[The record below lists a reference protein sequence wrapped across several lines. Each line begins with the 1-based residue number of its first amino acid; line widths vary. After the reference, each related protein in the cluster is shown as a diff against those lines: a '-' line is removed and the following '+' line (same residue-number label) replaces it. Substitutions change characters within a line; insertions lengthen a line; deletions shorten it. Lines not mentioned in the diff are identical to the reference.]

1 MLRKNSQNFVFANFG
16 TFFAITDAKGMG
28 MRSVQKTIEKRIESK
43 GIGLH
48 TGKEVY
54 LCLSPL
60 PPDSGIWFRRI
71 DLPHKP
77 YIKATGDKV
86 TQTSLCTTLGNNGS
100 GVSTVEHLMAAF
112 AGLGIHNILVE
123 VDAPEIPIFDG
134 SAQHF
139 VELLEKAGIRNQKAT
154 SDVFALNRKFS
165 ISQEDKKITYYPNKE
180 LIVSFTIDF
189 DHPLLKEQEYTF
201 RFSEDN
207 FANEISKAR
216 TFGFL
221 KDVEAMKRC
230 GFARGGSLENAVV
243 IDEDGV
249 LNPEGL
255 RYPNEFV
262 RHKILDFLGDL
273 YLYGMPIRGHFVV
286 YKSGHTLNNLF
297 IRALK
302 NGKGEEKPFLSPGQE
317 IPSAFSIGQATFN
330 ISSA

>member
-1 MLRKNSQNFVFANFG
+1 MYLG
-16 TFFAITDAKGMG
+16 KGMG
-28 MRSVQKTIEKRIESK
+28 MRSVQKTIESRIECS

-48 TGKEVY
+48 TGKEVF
-54 LCLSPL
+54 LSLNPL
-60 PPDSGIWFRRI
+60 PPDSGIWFRRV

-77 YIKATGDKV
+77 YIKAAAENV

-100 GVSTVEHLMAAF
+100 GVSTVEHLMSAF

-139 VELLEKAGIRNQKAT
+139 VELIEKAGLKKQRAST
-154 SDVFALNRKFS
+154 EVFSLDERFS
-165 ISQEDKKITYYPNKE
+165 VSQEEKKITYYPNKE

-189 DHPLLKEQEYTF
+189 DHPLLRKQEYTF
-201 RFSEDN
+201 RFSEDG
-207 FANEISKAR
+207 FVEEISRAR

-221 KDVEAMKRC
+221 KDVEAMKKC
-230 GFARGGSLENAVV
+230 GYARGGSLENAVV

-273 YLYGMPIRGHFVV
+273 YLYGMPVRGHFVV
-286 YKSGHTLNNLF
+286 YKSGHTLNNQL
-297 IRALK
+297 IKALK
-302 NGKGEEKPFLSPGQE
+302 NGKRKKHDSISAIQKPVQDFLSNSPE
-317 IPSAFSIGQATFN
+317 FKIFSA
-330 ISSA
+330 

>member
-1 MLRKNSQNFVFANFG
+1 
-16 TFFAITDAKGMG
+16 
-28 MRSVQKTIEKRIESK
+28 MRSVQKTIKKRIDCS

-48 TGKEVY
+48 TGKDV
-54 LCLSPL
+54 CLSLIPL
-60 PPDSGIWFRRI
+60 PPDSGIWFRRT

-77 YIKATGDKV
+77 YIKAAADNV
-86 TQTSLCTTLGNNGS
+86 TQTSLCTTLGNNGNA
-100 GVSTVEHLMAAF
+100 VSTVEHLMAAF
-112 AGLGIHNILVE
+112 AGMGVHNILVE
-123 VDAPEIPIFDG
+123 VDAPEVPIFDG
-134 SAQHF
+134 SAKCF
-139 VELLEKAGIRNQKAT
+139 VELLEDAGIATQKAA
-154 SDVFALNRKFS
+154 SDVFELDKRFS
-165 ISQEDKKITYYPNKE
+165 IAQEDKKITYYPNKE

-201 RFSEDN
+201 RFSEDS
-207 FANEISKAR
+207 FVEEISRAR

-230 GFARGGSLENAVV
+230 GYARGGSLENAVV
-243 IDEDGV
+243 IDDEGI

-273 YLYGMPIRGHFVV
+273 YLYGKPVRGHFVV
-286 YKSGHTLNNLF
+286 YKSGHTLNNLL

-302 NGKGEEKPFLSPGQE
+302 NGKAEGEP
-317 IPSAFSIGQATFN
+317 IPSPLQEPSEISPEQADYS